1 MDPCLAQL
9 NERLESAVD
18 GMFRPPIELAS
29 PFGGRGGRVTSC
41 QYAWMRHLSVGLVR
55 CAIKAL

>member
-29 PFGGRGGRVTSC
+29 PFGGRGGRVPHVSTHGCVTSV
-41 QYAWMRHLSVGLVR
+41 WDW
-55 CAIKAL
+55 